1 MLGVISFFLVRL
13 SKKSSFA
20 RGGLCRTRTLL
31 AGLLVPCML
40 VVGCSNMPPLPQS
53 VSNESGFGSN
63 ESGSGPEYIIGPLDN
78 LNIFVWRHPELS
90 ETVPVRPD
98 GRISVPLIED
108 MTATGKTPTQLG
120 TDLQTELVKFVQDP
134 VVTVIVTGF
143 NGPYD
148 RQVRVIGEAAHPQAI
163 PYRDNMSLLDAMIA
177 VGGLTQYAAGN
188 NSSVVRRVN
197 GKETEYRVRLSD
209 LIQYGDIRA
218 NATLLPGDV
227 IIIPQSWF

>member
-1 MLGVISFFLVRL
+1 MFGLISVFLRQCKKVRFAPGCRGVRNLLF
-13 SKKSSFA
+13 
-20 RGGLCRTRTLL
+20 GLL
-31 AGLLVPCML
+31 APCLL
-40 VVGCSNMPPLPQS
+40 VVGCASVPALPQS
-53 VSNESGFGSN
+53 VSSN
-63 ESGSGPEYIIGPLDN
+63 PGSGPEYIIGPLDS
-78 LNIFVWRHPELS
+78 LNIFVWRHPELT

-108 MTATGKTPTQLG
+108 MVATGKTPTQLG
-120 TDLQTELVKFVQDP
+120 TDLQKELEKYVQDP

-163 PYRDNMSLLDAMIA
+163 PYRDNMTVLDAMIA
-177 VGGLTQYAAGN
+177 VGGLTQFAAGN
-188 NSSVVRRVN
+188 SASVVRRVN

-209 LIQYGDIRA
+209 LLQDGDIRA

>member
-1 MLGVISFFLVRL
+1 
-13 SKKSSFA
+13 
-20 RGGLCRTRTLL
+20 
-31 AGLLVPCML
+31 
-40 VVGCSNMPPLPQS
+40 MPVLPQS
-53 VSNESGFGSN
+53 AANIP
-63 ESGSGPEYIIGPLDN
+63 GSGPEYVIGPLDT

-90 ETVPVRPD
+90 ENVPVRPD

-120 TDLQTELVKFVQDP
+120 SDLGKELEKFVQDP

-148 RQVRVIGEAAHPQAI
+148 RQIRVIGEAAHPQAI
-163 PYRDNMSLLDAMIA
+163 PYRDNMTVLDAMIA

-188 NSSVVRRVN
+188 SASVVRRVN
-197 GKETEYRVRLSD
+197 GKETEYRVKLSD
-209 LIQYGDIRA
+209 LLQDGDIRA

>member
-1 MLGVISFFLVRL
+1 MLSVISSLVGR
-13 SKKSSFA
+13 SKKVSSAPEGF
-20 RGGLCRTRTLL
+20 CRACTLL
-31 AGLLVPCML
+31 VGVVISCL
-40 VVGCSNMPPLPQS
+40 VVAACSSMPILPQS
-53 VSNESGFGSN
+53 VSSDPGA
-63 ESGSGPEYIIGPLDN
+63 GPEYVIGPLDT

-90 ETVPVRPD
+90 ENVPVRPD

-120 TDLQTELVKFVQDP
+120 SDLGKELEKYIQDP

-148 RQVRVIGEAAHPQAI
+148 RQVRVIGEATHPQAI
-163 PYRDNMSLLDAMIA
+163 PYRDSMTLLDAMIT
-177 VGGLTQYAAGN
+177 VGGLTQFAAGN
-188 NSSVVRRVN
+188 SASVVRRVN

-209 LIQYGDIRA
+209 LLQDGDIRA